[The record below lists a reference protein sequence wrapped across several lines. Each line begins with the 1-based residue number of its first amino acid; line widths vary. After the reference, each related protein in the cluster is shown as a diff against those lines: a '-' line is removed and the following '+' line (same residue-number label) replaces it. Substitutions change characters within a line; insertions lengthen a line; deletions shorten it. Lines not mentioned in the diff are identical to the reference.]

1 MEKYSSYKDSGVH
14 WLGEIPSHWSLRKMK
29 YTFVERSQKGFP
41 KEPLLAATQS
51 YGVIKKEDYEVR
63 TVEALKNLETLKLVE
78 IGDFVISL
86 RSFQGGIEYSHCR
99 GIISPAYT
107 ILTPTH
113 ITTDYFKF
121 LGKSSIFINL
131 LKSTVTGI
139 REGQNIDYNKLKSE
153 YMPIPPID
161 RKSTR
166 LNSSHSRKSRMPSS
180 A

>member
-86 RSFQGGIEYSHCR
+86 RSFQVVSN
-99 GIISPAYT
+99 
-107 ILTPTH
+107 TH
-113 ITTDYFKF
+113 IAEVLLALHIQF
-121 LGKSSIFINL
+121 LHL
-131 LKSTVTGI
+131 
-139 REGQNIDYNKLKSE
+139 
-153 YMPIPPID
+153 PILQQIIL
-161 RKSTR
+161 SF
-166 LNSSHSRKSRMPSS
+166 LVSLQFL
-180 A
+180 